1 MEKTRARHLVQSIT
15 RQIKIG
21 SSIDIRKL
29 RKKAWQ
35 GLKLP
40 FLTNEHD
47 VLAVFKVR
55 ENENDYWIV
64 FTNWRRNN
72 PTYYYLVTYGRDGP
86 IKILGE
92 LHKCDAHEL
101 QWQYRPSVKDKR
113 NDERVQR
120 FVQMYGSVEVNIS
133 LPAATISA
141 DEFLTDVL
149 RVAEIRKTAQDLTTI
164 IRLDEDGTFPEG
176 RRIERLHKR
185 RERSSRVV
193 REAKERHARANNGSL
208 PCEVCGFDFQKM
220 YGDRGKHFIEAHHKV
235 PLSELKEDQIAE
247 TLVDD
252 LALVCAN
259 CHRMLHKKTYS
270 TVEDL
275 GATL

>member
-1 MEKTRARHLVQSIT
+1 MH
-15 RQIKIG
+15 
-21 SSIDIRKL
+21 
-29 RKKAWQ
+29 
-35 GLKLP
+35 
-40 FLTNEHD
+40 
-47 VLAVFKVR
+47 
-55 ENENDYWIV
+55 ENENDYWIA
-64 FTNWRRNN
+64 FTNWRPNN
-72 PTYYYLVTYGRDGP
+72 PTNYYLIIYGRDGP

-101 QWQYRPSVKDKR
+101 QWKYIPTTEDKR
-113 NDERVQR
+113 NEERVQR
-120 FVQMYGSVEVNIS
+120 FVQMYGSIEVNIPF
-133 LPAATISA
+133 PAATVSA
-141 DEFLTDVL
+141 EEFLTDVL
-149 RVAEIRKTAQDLTTI
+149 RVAEIRKTAQDLDTI

-193 REAKERHARANNGSL
+193 REAKEKHAGANNGGL
-208 PCEVCGFDFQKM
+208 PCEVCGFDFQEM

-259 CHRMLHKKTYS
+259 CHRMLHKKPYS

>member
-220 YGDRGKHFIEAHHKV
+220 RVFRI
-235 PLSELKEDQIAE
+235 P
-247 TLVDD
+247 
-252 LALVCAN
+252 
-259 CHRMLHKKTYS
+259 CHGVSLD
-270 TVEDL
+270 VQDIV
-275 GATL
+275 